1 MFNTSHSSFH
11 IESRPMAELP
21 EHPGT
26 RLAKISLWIAV
37 TVLLS
42 ASGSAAAQG
51 GAQQPAGPPDREQS
65 EREQG
70 DRGQDQ
76 ARDDDRDESDPAG
89 EQKSDATT
97 DDADGTSTPD
107 GTSRHGVPTFD
118 EVDVD
123 RVRPDDLPPRDD
135 TSLPDV
141 LRPVQRD
148 DDGASASPGGGYDT
162 DALPSPPDAA
172 QLNRTAHTVSRRV
185 WPLVAV
191 VHPAGSLQESPSLYR
206 GHAVA
211 ISSDP
216 PILVSSYAWLKNVD
230 KVYLV
235 LPADRTQESEQ
246 TDRDSRKGS
255 STSEDRDPT
264 DTRLPQAP
272 HRDMADV
279 SIGTG
284 SNEWLDSNR
293 DRLVQIDL
301 FNPDRHRNLTT
312 LVPRDLSAI
321 DLPSSGLELLDIDS
335 DSPTRMYGHS
345 PYAADASLQMAT
357 LAAERPAAEA
367 LSFYHQTTWRPAH
380 GAPLVTTDGK
390 LVTVTAMR
398 HPGDPTDQMTLVIPP
413 APLRSYL
420 EEVRQAGDNP

>member
-1 MFNTSHSSFH
+1 MLDASYISSHL
-11 IESRPMAELP
+11 ESPTMAELP
-21 EHPGT
+21 KHSGT
-26 RLAKISLWIAV
+26 RLAQISLWLAV
-37 TVLLS
+37 TVIFS
-42 ASGSAAAQG
+42 AAAGSAAAQG
-51 GAQQPAGPPDREQS
+51 GAQQADAPPDREQDS
-65 EREQG
+65 ARDG
-70 DRGQDQ
+70 DRNESRPADQ
-76 ARDDDRDESDPAG
+76 NADT
-89 EQKSDATT
+89 TT
-97 DDADGTSTPD
+97 DDTSTPD

-123 RVRPDDLPPRDD
+123 RVRPEDLPPRND

-148 DDGASASPGGGYDT
+148 GDGGSASAGGGYDT
-162 DALPSPPDAA
+162 DALPSPPNTA

-191 VHPAGSLQESPSLYR
+191 GHPAGSLQESPSLYR

-211 ISSDP
+211 VGSDP
-216 PILVSSYAWLKNVD
+216 PILVSSYAWLKHVD

-235 LPADRTQESEQ
+235 LPADRDQTSSQ
-246 TDRDSRKGS
+246 TDDDSQKGR

-264 DTRLPQAP
+264 DTRLPTVP

-284 SNEWLDSNR
+284 SNEWLDANR

-321 DLPSSGLELLDIDS
+321 DLPSSGLDLLDIDS

-357 LAAERPAAEA
+357 LAAERPTAEA
-367 LSFYHQTTWRPAH
+367 LSFYLQTTWRPAH

-398 HPGDPTDQMTLVIPP
+398 HPGDPADQMTLVIPP

-420 EEVRQAGDNP
+420 EEVRQAGDTP